1 MLGGGTRSEGIGW
14 SLGASGRQWGM
25 VDAQHAERRDTLFV
39 QARGLINA
47 DKRQFGEAGRTL
59 ETLFSEEYL
68 IDQVPHLESASAGV
82 KLQYRLDIARRT
94 VIRDDDWDAQS
105 LMDFRRAGDAA
116 ARQKAARLVVMA
128 IILSADPDASRA
140 ISQEMCSFASVP
152 WEGDFREGSDTWL
165 AGVDLISWLER
176 GWDDGVNP
184 SPRVLDLLEEAMGVV
199 RTGTNAAGGPLIPT
213 GDGRPCDQPG
223 LNPHDELH
231 RALRDLLR
239 HVSVFGSNASQ
250 WLETHQYDFG
260 QKLEEQRDWLLDYT
274 RQWWVTWEPAVK
286 RVRDAIPNV
295 QRPEF
300 KDMNAEMLR
309 CLAKLN
315 GFFGAPLMYMAHEMP
330 GDHLLVRPLSVLG
343 FRREDDRYLVS
354 NYPRERVGEAVRPIQ
369 EQLEALALY
378 LEEDEADLM
387 QVTPEV
393 VPETKPVLSVQP
405 PGKPMSYEV
414 ATLKALAKARSDG
427 WPRRNGKP
435 SVRRMAKKVGC
446 SPHTMKKAIENSKEL
461 RHLFERDEV
470 ALPTVDAELADLIL
484 AQKKDARSSRAL

>member
-1 MLGGGTRSEGIGW
+1 
-14 SLGASGRQWGM
+14 M

-68 IDQVPHLESASAGV
+68 IEQVPHLESASAGV
-82 KLQYRLDIARRT
+82 KLRYRLDIARRT
-94 VIRDDDWDAQS
+94 VIRDEDWDAQS

-116 ARQKAARLVVMA
+116 ARQRAARLVVIA

-140 ISQEMCSFASVP
+140 ISKEMCSFAAVP
-152 WEGDFREGSDTWL
+152 WEGDCRMGSDTWL
-165 AGVDLISWLER
+165 AGIDDISWLER
-176 GWDDGVNP
+176 GWDDRDNP

-199 RTGTNAAGGPLIPT
+199 RTGTNAAEGSVIPS

-231 RALRDLLR
+231 RALWDLVR
-239 HVSVFGSNASQ
+239 HVSVFEGNASQ

-260 QKLEEQRDWLLDYT
+260 KKLEEQREWLLDYT

-300 KDMNAEMLR
+300 KEMNAETLR

-315 GFFGAPLMYMAHEMP
+315 GIFGGQLCLPHEMP

-343 FRREDDRYLVS
+343 FQLEDDRYLVS

-378 LEEDEADLM
+378 LEEDAILSQDQAGSPKQPSRKRVKKRSESEKMRDEAAIAIYLEENPKTTRDQLAK
-387 QVTPEV
+387 EV
-393 VPETKPVLSVQP
+393 DIPTGTVSSSMAWKRFTAMKRQARKETQ
-405 PGKPMSYEV
+405 PMSGCDLDSFADPESSKIRSSDGGM
-414 ATLKALAKARSDG
+414 AQKARSISG
-427 WPRRNGKP
+427 SNG
-435 SVRRMAKKVGC
+435 
-446 SPHTMKKAIENSKEL
+446 
-461 RHLFERDEV
+461 RH
-470 ALPTVDAELADLIL
+470 
-484 AQKKDARSSRAL
+484 

>member
-1 MLGGGTRSEGIGW
+1 
-14 SLGASGRQWGM
+14 M

-47 DKRQFGEAGRTL
+47 DKRQFGEAGRVL

-68 IDQVPHLESASAGV
+68 IEQVPHLESASAGV
-82 KLQYRLDIARRT
+82 KLRYRLDIARRAA
-94 VIRDDDWDAQS
+94 IRDDDWDALS

-116 ARQKAARLVVMA
+116 ARQRAARLVVMA

-140 ISQEMCSFASVP
+140 VSKEMCSFAGVP
-152 WEGDFREGSDTWL
+152 WEGEGIEGTDGWL
-165 AGVDLISWLER
+165 AGIDHISWLER
-176 GWDDGVNP
+176 GWDDRDNP

-199 RTGTNAAGGPLIPT
+199 RTGTNAAEGSVIPS

-231 RALRDLLR
+231 RAMWDLVR
-239 HVSVFGSNASQ
+239 HVSVFEGNASQ

-260 QKLEEQRDWLLDYT
+260 KKLEEQREWLLDYT

-300 KDMNAEMLR
+300 KDMNAETLR

-315 GFFGAPLMYMAHEMP
+315 AIFGAPLMCLPHEMP

-378 LEEDEADLM
+378 LEEDASPSQDQAGSPKQPSRKRVKERSESEKMRDEAAIAIYLEENPKTTRD
-387 QVTPEV
+387 Q
-393 VPETKPVLSVQP
+393 
-405 PGKPMSYEV
+405 
-414 ATLKALAKARSDG
+414 LAKAVDIPTGTVSSSMAWKRFTAMKRQARKEAQPMSGCDLDSFADPESSKIRSSDG
-427 WPRRNGKP
+427 G
-435 SVRRMAKKVGC
+435 M
-446 SPHTMKKAIENSKEL
+446 
-461 RHLFERDEV
+461 
-470 ALPTVDAELADLIL
+470 
-484 AQKKDARSSRAL
+484 AQKARSISGSNGRH

>member
-1 MLGGGTRSEGIGW
+1 
-14 SLGASGRQWGM
+14 M

-47 DKRQFGEAGRTL
+47 DKRQFGEAGRVL

-68 IDQVPHLESASAGV
+68 IEQVPHLESASAGV
-82 KLQYRLDIARRT
+82 KLRYRLDIARRAA
-94 VIRDDDWDAQS
+94 IRDDDWDALS

-116 ARQKAARLVVMA
+116 ARQRAARMVVIA

-140 ISQEMCSFASVP
+140 ISTEMCSFAAVP
-152 WEGDFREGSDTWL
+152 WEGEFRQGSDTWL
-165 AGVDLISWLER
+165 AGVDLISWLEG
-176 GWDDGVNP
+176 GWDDGDNP
-184 SPRVLDLLEEAMGVV
+184 YPRVLDLLEEAMGVV
-199 RTGTNAAGGPLIPT
+199 RTGTNAADGRLIPS

-250 WLETHQYDFG
+250 WLETHQYDAG
-260 QKLEEQRDWLLDYT
+260 KKLDEQREWLLDYT
-274 RQWWVTWEPAVK
+274 RQWWGTWEPAVK

-300 KDMNAEMLR
+300 KDMNAETLR

-354 NYPRERVGEAVRPIQ
+354 NYPRKRVGEAVRPIQ

-387 QVTPEV
+387 QATPEV
-393 VPETKPVLSVQP
+393 VIETTPALVVQP
-405 PGKPMSYEV
+405 VGKPMSYEV

-435 SVRRMAKKVGC
+435 SIRRMAQKVGC
-446 SPHTMKKAIENSKEL
+446 SPYTIKKAIKNSNEL

-470 ALPTVDAELADLIL
+470 ALPTVDAELADLIQ